1 MLVILS
7 QTVYNKEKKELERE
21 TVTHFLQLDI
31 LKNRNRKK
39 KKQTLKLICTEVSFN
54 HYRKKNECNDLG
66 GPFFSP
72 TIYLQIH
79 AFLVFEKIVAF
90 CYFQTGVSKEVRFK
104 S

>member
-39 KKQTLKLICTEVSFN
+39 KKTNLEV
-54 HYRKKNECNDLG
+54 DLHRSQ
-66 GPFFSP
+66 F
-72 TIYLQIH
+72 
-79 AFLVFEKIVAF
+79 
-90 CYFQTGVSKEVRFK
+90 
-104 S
+104 